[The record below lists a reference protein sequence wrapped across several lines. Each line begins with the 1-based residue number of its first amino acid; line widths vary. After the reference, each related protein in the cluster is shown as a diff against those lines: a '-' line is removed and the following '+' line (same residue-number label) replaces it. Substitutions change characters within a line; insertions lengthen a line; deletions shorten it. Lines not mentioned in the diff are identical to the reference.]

1 MPNIVITEAEFKLL
15 SKTTQKELWGLLSQ
29 SFANFDLL
37 VDDNKSSKT
46 SGLESDLF
54 NKQAKMS
61 DWFVHRAKIRSSN
74 KPYDEYLDLHRILF
88 KSLPNILVSTG
99 PVLVDFISLELAIAV
114 LLGLN
119 TDSQAVIK
127 KFCHRGMVTRE
138 ELAEVLGDEKKINGT
153 IGSINRR
160 FVKRFD
166 PKLAASHE
174 RLRLIKFEKQFQ
186 KYLLSVDS
194 GVFLHAFN
202 IIDAG
207 YKIGIGNICLTP
219 KKDDKEV
226 SSIMIEEL
234 AIMSGLEG
242 QAFASTVSYSTDYH
256 TEMHSL
262 IASAGITSVSSTLV
276 WELNGAD
283 EWFDDEGNALDGT
296 FDLHNHGYEVSFG
309 RQMPWI
315 SSQKQNHQSEPFTS
329 EILGKKN

>member
-1 MPNIVITEAEFKLL
+1 MV
-15 SKTTQKELWGLLSQ
+15 
-29 SFANFDLL
+29 NFDLL

-174 RLRLIKFEKQFQ
+174 RLRLTKFENSFK
-186 KYLLSVDS
+186 
-194 GVFLHAFN
+194 N
-202 IIDAG
+202 I
-207 YKIGIGNICLTP
+207 YCR
-219 KKDDKEV
+219 
-226 SSIMIEEL
+226 
-234 AIMSGLEG
+234 
-242 QAFASTVSYSTDYH
+242 
-256 TEMHSL
+256 L
-262 IASAGITSVSSTLV
+262 IAEFFMRSTLLMLV
-276 WELNGAD
+276 TRLA
-283 EWFDDEGNALDGT
+283 
-296 FDLHNHGYEVSFG
+296 
-309 RQMPWI
+309 
-315 SSQKQNHQSEPFTS
+315 
-329 EILGKKN
+329 